1 MMESSKSSI
10 ILVSRAFSFFSCDGP
25 NDDPF
30 KACFGCQQYFNNFY
44 GNKTSYGNTYHQD
57 YWDRQTSEYF
67 TATKQSR
74 RLICQNRLD
83 RRNCRIR
90 IDRAME
96 LRSETY
102 MRVLR
107 FIQSEEYLSEDDL
120 DIIRYYYV

>member
-1 MMESSKSSI
+1 MMESSKFSI

-30 KACFGCQQYFNNFY
+30 KACFGCQPYSNNIY
-44 GNKTSYGNTYHQD
+44 GHNTSYGGNYHQD

-120 DIIRYYYV
+120 DIIRYYYI